1 MSKRRVKDD
10 VYISNSGSWMNVLT
24 FVVVGGEPRVGLEKN
39 PGAVR

>member
-10 VYISNSGSWMNVLT
+10 FQISTSGSWMNVSP
-24 FVVVGGEPRVGLEKN
+24 FVVIGGEPRVGLEN